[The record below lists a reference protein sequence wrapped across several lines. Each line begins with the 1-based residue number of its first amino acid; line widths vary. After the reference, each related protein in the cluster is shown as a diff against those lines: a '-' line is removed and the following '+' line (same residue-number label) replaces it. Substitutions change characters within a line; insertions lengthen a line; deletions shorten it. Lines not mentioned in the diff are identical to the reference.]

1 MDQHKLAEE
10 AANETG
16 VDLHKFVRVVDDLIA
31 LANQSNTD
39 LKSTSGVNLALLY
52 GLSRYGAYI
61 GRMRTGAER
70 EAYIKKLTERYD
82 AMLRSQFAD
91 PTLK

>member
-31 LANQSNTD
+31 LANQSNVD
-39 LKSTSGVNLALLY
+39 VKSTNGVNLALLY

-61 GRMRTGAER
+61 GRMRTGEDR
-70 EAYIKKLTERYD
+70 ETYIKKLTERYE